1 MTSEK
6 IDERKKRLKET
17 TTSNLEYVLQQ
28 HLTTFLGSFAAEKND
43 DKRALLIDAIVKF
56 ENADRPRKAF
66 IIDASNFEDNQ
77 FRFVYPNGT
86 IGDFYTNSTP
96 AAAPSPVVTQVTD
109 VTEPVPPPPLRS
121 YLEFRRSTSG
131 GRRRTNKHKKHHKKT
146 KRY

>member
-96 AAAPSPVVTQVTD
+96 AAAP
-109 VTEPVPPPPLRS
+109 LRS